1 MDPMDWLEQ
10 QIPGMEDSPLW
21 TDYCIVVSVPND
33 FRPGLTNKVNV
44 RRLRHVNYLDHTK
57 RHAVM
62 DQTTG
67 LDMSTLPAAMEDALD
82 EYCQEVWAAL
92 SPFV

>member
-10 QIPGMEDSPLW
+10 QLPGMEDSPLW
-21 TDYCIVVSVPND
+21 TDYTIVVSVPND
-33 FRPGLTNKVNV
+33 FRPGLTNKVNI

-57 RHAVM
+57 RYASL

-67 LDMSTLPAAMEDALD
+67 LDMSTLPAAMDDALAD
-82 EYCQEVWAAL
+82 FTEEVFAAL
-92 SPFV
+92 APFI